1 MMVMGGNR
9 LRIPQDWGRRASPDL
24 YRGVRCDLNCH
35 RARQLIS
42 PYLDDQLTGRQ
53 MLSLRQHFSE
63 CPSCEAEHRSIS
75 QVKRLLRSLHQ
86 PQPPAQFPQAI
97 AVQVEHR
104 GSLIAHW
111 IEFGADVCRHWLL
124 SPTRPQRGRRLA
136 TSLALSCLTVLAV
149 AAPFAPASKE
159 QTLNASGLFLPV
171 GMTAEA
177 PAQPGMLALTA
188 VFPDA
193 RLAETMTLA
202 DTDEARRERLFAA
215 QYAQPAPPAL
225 AAAPGGD
232 DAVNSYVQGDVALAG
247 YRTR

>member
-1 MMVMGGNR
+1 M
-9 LRIPQDWGRRASPDL
+9 
-24 YRGVRCDLNCH
+24 NCH

-53 MLSLRQHFSE
+53 MLALQQHFAE
-63 CPSCEAEHRSIS
+63 CDSCEAERRSIL

-86 PQPPAQFPQAI
+86 PQPPTQFPQAI

-104 GSLIAHW
+104 GTLSALCAELW
-111 IEFGADVCRHWLL
+111 IEIRGNWLPT
-124 SPTRPQRGRRLA
+124 PTRPQRGRRLA

-149 AAPFAPASKE
+149 AAPFAPASRD
-159 QTLNASGLFLPV
+159 QVLSASGFFLPT
-171 GMTAEA
+171 GMSSEA
-177 PAQPGMLALTA
+177 PAQPGMTSLAAMTL
-188 VFPDA
+188 PDA
-193 RLAETMTLA
+193 RPAEALILT
-202 DTDEARRERLFAA
+202 DSDEARRERLFAA